1 MARRRYR
8 MKMVLLKNV
17 TVQSVIDWLQDN
29 VSLMLQK
36 PKDPK
41 FIPFAIGNDWHVFV
55 YKEQVEIWL
64 PDEAA
69 AMLVLRFAE

>member
-1 MARRRYR
+1 

-17 TVQSVIDWLQDN
+17 GVNLVLDWLQDN

-41 FIPFAIGNDWHVFV
+41 FIPFAIGDDWHVFT
-55 YKEQVEIWL
+55 YNDQIEIWL